1 MEKIWKLKELFPVDG
16 GKGNAR
22 FDTFINEVRNLNGKI
37 KIPDSVAKLLF
48 MRGVTDYSKV
58 FKFFKPTLDK
68 LYDPLL
74 MKGCEPATKRILE
87 CIDTKEKV
95 MVLGDYDVD
104 GIIGAS
110 MFYLFLKR
118 FGVNVSVFIPNRI
131 NQEYGLSNYAV
142 DEANS
147 MGIKLIIAI
156 DCGITATST
165 VEYANQKGIQIIICD
180 HHQPPDQLPEAF
192 AIMDP
197 IQPGCSYPFKHLCG
211 TGVAYKLIQSVSKNK
226 NEEKFA
232 YSLLDFVAIATSS
245 DIVPIIDEN
254 RILVNEGFNII
265 NNNPRLSIKALIDK
279 IGIKE
284 SRVNTSNIVF
294 SLAPRINAVGRLG
307 EASRAVDLLTS
318 NDESILEDLATILDD
333 ENANRREIDKSITEN
348 AFELYEDEFKEANDY
363 CIVLHNDDW
372 HPGVISIV
380 AARLVEKYNRPA
392 IVLTTIKDSAKGS
405 ARSINGFNVYEALKK
420 CEHLLIQY
428 GGHCHAAG
436 LEIEVNNIDELRKTI
451 NDIAKEELAK
461 EKLKPEIEVDMEIDF
476 EEINPTFT
484 KIISFFEP
492 FGPGNPQPVFIT
504 RNVKIVDEVKF
515 TKTEAHVLKI
525 SDGKSDKVWNAICYN
540 SKDLEGKLNKDTL
553 CDICYS
559 IDKNFRNG
567 YTKFIIKDIKI
578 H

>member
-1 MEKIWKLKELFPVDG
+1 MEKIWKLKQLYPEDG
-16 GKGNAR
+16 GKGYAQ
-22 FDTFINEVRNLNGKI
+22 FDAFINEVRNLNGKI
-37 KIPDSVAKLLF
+37 KIPESVAKLLY

-58 FKFFKPTLDK
+58 FKFFKPTIDK

-74 MKGCEPATKRILE
+74 MKGCDIATKRIIQ
-87 CIDTKEKV
+87 CIESKEKV

-110 MFYLFLKR
+110 MFSLFLKHN
-118 FGVNVSVFIPNRI
+118 GIDVSVFIPNRI
-131 NQEYGLSNYAV
+131 NQEYGLSNYAI
-142 DEANS
+142 DEAQS
-147 MGIKLIIAI
+147 KGIKLLVAI
-156 DCGITATST
+156 DCGITATNT
-165 VEYANQKGIQIIICD
+165 VEYANEKGIQIIVCD

-197 IQPGCSYPFKHLCG
+197 IQQGCEYPFKHLCG
-211 TGVAYKLIQSVSKNK
+211 TGVAYKLIQSVCTIRNDL
-226 NEEKFA
+226 KFA

-265 NNNPRLSIKALIDK
+265 NNNPRLSIKALIEK

-284 SRVNTSNIVF
+284 SKVNTTNIVF

-318 NDESILEDLATILDD
+318 EDESMMTELATILDD
-333 ENANRREIDKSITEN
+333 ENANRREIDKIITEN

-363 CIVLHNDDW
+363 CIVLHNNDW

-436 LEIEVNNIDELRKTI
+436 LEIEVKNIDELRRQV
-451 NDIAKEELAK
+451 NEIAMDELVKEEL
-461 EKLKPEIEVDMEIDF
+461 LPEIEVDMELSF
-476 EEINPTFT
+476 EEIDHTFT
-484 KIISFFEP
+484 KILSFFEP
-492 FGPGNPQPVFIT
+492 FGPGNPQPIFIT
-504 RNVKIVDEVKF
+504 RNVKIVDDVKY
-515 TKTEAHVLKI
+515 TKTDAHVFKI
-525 SDGKSDKVWNAICYN
+525 SNGKSDKVWNAIYYN
-540 SKDLEGKLNKDTL
+540 SKKFEGKIVKDAV

-559 IDKNFRNG
+559 IEKNFKNG
-567 YTKFIIKDIKI
+567 YTKFVIKDIII

>member
-1 MEKIWKLKELFPVDG
+1 MEKLWKFKNPIPENG
-16 GKGNAR
+16 GKGHAQ

-37 KIPDSVAKLLF
+37 KIPESVAKLLY

-68 LYDPLL
+68 LYEPLL
-74 MKGCEPATKRILE
+74 MKGCDIATQSIIE
-87 CIDTKEKV
+87 CIEAKEKV

-110 MFYLFLKR
+110 MFSLFLKH
-118 FGVNVSVFIPNRI
+118 FGVEVSVFIPNRI
-131 NQEYGLSNYAV
+131 NQEYGLSKCAI
-142 DEANS
+142 DQAHEQ
-147 MGIKLIIAI
+147 GIKLLVAI
-156 DCGITATST
+156 DCGITAFNT
-165 VEYANQKGIQIIICD
+165 VDYANEKGIKIIICD
-180 HHQPPDQLPEAF
+180 HHQPPEKLPNAF

-197 IQPGCSYPFKHLCG
+197 IQPGCNYPFKHLCG
-211 TGVAYKLIQSVSKNK
+211 TGVAYKLIQSVCKIKND
-226 NEEKFA
+226 EAFA

-254 RILVNEGFNII
+254 RILVNEGFIKI
-265 NNNPRLSIKALIDK
+265 NTNPRHSIKALIEK

-284 SRVNTSNIVF
+284 SKVNTSNIVF

-318 NDESILEDLATILDD
+318 EDESMLVELATILDD
-333 ENANRREIDKSITEN
+333 ENAIRREIDKTITKN
-348 AFELYEDEFKEANDY
+348 AFELYENNYKEANEN
-363 CIVLHNDDW
+363 CIVLHNSDW

-392 IVLTTIKDSAKGS
+392 VVLTSTNGSAKGS

-436 LEIEVNNIDELRKTI
+436 LEIEVENIDEFRLMF
-451 NDIAKEELAK
+451 NDISNLELVND
-461 EKLKPEIEVDMEIDF
+461 ELQPEVEVDLEIGFD
-476 EEINPTFT
+476 EITPTFS

-492 FGPGNPQPVFIT
+492 FGPGNPQPVFMT
-504 RNVKIVDEVKF
+504 KNVKIVDEVKY
-515 TKTEAHVLKI
+515 TKTDAHIFKI
-525 SDGKSDKVWNAICYN
+525 SDGINDKIWNAIYYN
-540 SKDLEGKLNKDTL
+540 SKDLFGKIGKDSV

-559 IDKNFRNG
+559 IDKSFKNG
-567 YTKFIIKDIKI
+567 YTKFVIKDIRI